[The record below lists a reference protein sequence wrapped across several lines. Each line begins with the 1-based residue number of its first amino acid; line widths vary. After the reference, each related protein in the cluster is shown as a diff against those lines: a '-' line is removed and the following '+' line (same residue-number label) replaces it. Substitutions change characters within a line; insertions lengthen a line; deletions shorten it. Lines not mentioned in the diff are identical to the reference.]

1 MKIIKV
7 VPSGYCKGVIR
18 AIQTVKETIS
28 KYPNENIYILG
39 MLVHNRFVVEA
50 LQQQNVITLLSD
62 KKDKYQL
69 IDEIDSGVIIF
80 TAHGINK
87 SIKQYAIDKG
97 LIVVDATCSDVLKI
111 MDIVTDYLNKNYDV
125 IYIGKNN
132 HPESQAIISLA
143 KQVHLVTNQDDINRL
158 DIKNEKILIT
168 NQTTM
173 SMFETESLID
183 IILKKYPYA
192 QLAKE
197 VCDATKQRQLAVS
210 KLKDVDCLIVV
221 GDVKSNNT
229 AQLARIGEEIGIK
242 KVVKIEKASDLTD
255 YDLSNCDT
263 IAITSGASTPP
274 YLTKQVIDYLD
285 NKCLDTKVDI
295 ERILDL

>member
-1 MKIIKV
+1 
-7 VPSGYCKGVIR
+7 
-18 AIQTVKETIS
+18 
-28 KYPNENIYILG
+28 
-39 MLVHNRFVVEA
+39 
-50 LQQQNVITLLSD
+50 
-62 KKDKYQL
+62 
-69 IDEIDSGVIIF
+69 
-80 TAHGINK
+80 
-87 SIKQYAIDKG
+87 
-97 LIVVDATCSDVLKI
+97 
-111 MDIVTDYLNKNYDV
+111 MDIVTDYLNRNYDV

-143 KQVHLVTNQDDINRL
+143 KQVHLVTNQDDINKL
-158 DIKNEKILIT
+158 YIKNDKILIT

-229 AQLARIGEEIGIK
+229 AQLARIGEEIVIK

-255 YDLSNCDT
+255 YDLSSYNT